1 MTEMN
6 EAIPEA
12 LQTDD
17 PGRLLEGQVMEAL
30 PSDLYYVDVNGH
42 RVTAHVGK
50 GPRRNFVRV
59 LVGDRVSVELTP
71 RDPSRGRIVRKV

>member
-1 MTEMN
+1 MAMN
-6 EAIPEA
+6 EVSPESLA
-12 LQTDD
+12 PDD
-17 PGRLLEGQVMEAL
+17 SNRFFEGRVMEAL